1 MSFIKDLNNDSM
13 TDAQRHQRFLLVLF
27 AEVIIV
33 VFLTFVTVSDFFCS
47 TSGFVYT
54 CFIFFRQLQKESV
67 SQKLLEAAVIEEHNK
82 VVSISMQTII
92 PISNAV
98 EAKNINVGKH
108 SLRVANFSCLIAEK
122 MGCQKMKYDVF
133 ILLLCFMILERL
145 E

>member
-1 MSFIKDLNNDSM
+1 M
-13 TDAQRHQRFLLVLF
+13 
-27 AEVIIV
+27 
-33 VFLTFVTVSDFFCS
+33 
-47 TSGFVYT
+47 
-54 CFIFFRQLQKESV
+54 QKESV

-92 PISNAV
+92 AISNAV